1 MNTPSK
7 EVIDIFTKVTKHLLT
22 QNAKAESFNKK
33 TQHTDCCYLTPT
45 GLKCAIGCLIKS
57 DCYDPAIEGCTVSIL
72 HQDTPVSSKRQ
83 EAFRKVFECSQIP
96 TSLDAIQI
104 WEKGILVGVALY
116 KDTSAARAV
125 RDILNRKYAELKVE
139 HEAKIMKYPVY

>member
-7 EVIDIFTKVTKHLLT
+7 EIIDIFTKVTKHLLT
-22 QNAKAESFNKK
+22 QNAKAESFNEK

-72 HQDTPVSSKRQ
+72 YQDAPISSKRQ

-96 TSLDAIQI
+96 TSLDAIDIMISLQRI
-104 WEKGILVGVALY
+104 HDQANVLDWKHRLQLL
-116 KDTSAARAV
+116 AA
-125 RDILNRKYAELKVE
+125 DNNIPYDWSQ
-139 HEAKIMKYPVY
+139 HG

>member
-83 EAFRKVFECSQIP
+83 VYLDVKLIQCILLLQDHNNQI
-96 TSLDAIQI
+96 
-104 WEKGILVGVALY
+104 
-116 KDTSAARAV
+116 
-125 RDILNRKYAELKVE
+125 
-139 HEAKIMKYPVY
+139 